1 MDNTIKK
8 LEELIKIN
16 EQIKKI
22 LVDTKYSLKIINR

>member
-8 LEELIKIN
+8 LQELIKIN

-22 LVDTKYSLKIINR
+22 LVDVKYSLTIMS

>member
-8 LEELIKIN
+8 IQELIKIN

-22 LVDTKYSLKIINR
+22 LADVKYSLTIMS

>member
-8 LEELIKIN
+8 LQELIKIN

-22 LVDTKYSLKIINR
+22 LVDVKYSLTIIS